1 MYIFSDIGGTKTRV
15 AASKDLQSFTT
26 EPIVFDSHDVFE
38 SQVQE
43 IAAHAKQLAGE
54 EPIQGMVMAC
64 KGSIDF
70 SVGRLLRVPGKDGWN
85 DQPLAQRLEELCGVR
100 PTILNDMDAVGLGEA
115 HYGAGKGSKIF
126 VYVTVSTGVGGA
138 RIVEGKLDVAHVGSE
153 PGHQIIDM
161 SGAECPR
168 CNEVSKIGSGRL
180 EQYIGGAAFEQRTGQ
195 KPYDVTDPN
204 VWDEMARRLA
214 VGVHNMVVIWSPDT
228 IALGGAMIE
237 GIKGPTGIS
246 VEATEKY
253 LKELLWIFP
262 NAPVIKKAGLGDF
275 GGLYGAMAYIKQQ
288 TPQDLHT
295 PTNIESPSL
304 TR

>member
-1 MYIFSDIGGTKTRV
+1 MYIFSDIGGTKTRI
-15 AASKDLQSFTT
+15 AASKDLQNFTT
-26 EPIVFDSHDVFE
+26 DPIVFDSHDAFE

-43 IAAHAKQLAGE
+43 IAAHAKQLAGDE
-54 EPIQGMVMAC
+54 SIKGMVMAC

-70 SVGRLLRVPGKDGWN
+70 SEGRLLRVPGKDNWH

-100 PTILNDMDAVGLGEA
+100 PAILNDMDAVGLGEA

-138 RIVEGKLDVAHVGSE
+138 RLVDGKLDVAHAGSE

-168 CNEVSKIGSGRL
+168 CNEVSKIGKGRL
-180 EQYIGGAAFEQRTGQ
+180 EQYIGGAAFEQRTGK
-195 KPYDVTDPN
+195 KPYEVTDPQ
-204 VWDEMARRLA
+204 VWDEMAQRLA

-228 IALGGAMIE
+228 IVLGGAMIE

-262 NAPVIKKAGLGDF
+262 TAPIIKKAALDDF
-275 GGLYGAMAYIKQQ
+275 GGLYGAMAYVQQQ
-288 TPQDLHT
+288 TQQDVHT
-295 PTNIESPSL
+295 PASIEFPSPAL
-304 TR
+304 